1 MQTLSSDM
9 CRNLAVE
16 KRGGGMR
23 ARERERG
30 LSESMSEVGIK
41 KKRVEVVN
49 NRYLSIQYYLP
60 YLGRYLYIGTDDLIK

>member
-1 MQTLSSDM
+1 
-9 CRNLAVE
+9 
-16 KRGGGMR
+16 MR